1 MKVLQKQ
8 ATLFLIVL
16 LTSLR
21 LTSFAQ
27 QKIFEGQLQD
37 AHSDEAVVFASV
49 LFKGTTTG
57 KLSDS
62 SGKFSFSLSHWPSDT
77 LEITCVGYQPYYYF
91 IDQQKDTISAFIKME
106 RGTFNEGVSVKTKVN
121 KGLFLWKKI
130 VQHKPENNRYKFENF
145 SYEIYNK
152 LELDI
157 KNIDFNKIGKFKP
170 FRPIAGIIN
179 SNIDSTEGLK
189 YLPAFLTETVS
200 DYYYQRNPKK
210 RREIIKAV
218 KTGTASNESVTKLLG
233 GMAQVVNVYN
243 NFIPVFDKEFVSPIS
258 DNGDYYYNY
267 RVVDT
272 QAIGNSRYFHL
283 VFTPR
288 RTGGDTFE
296 GDCWVQAGSF
306 AIQKMNLRLGKD
318 ANVNFLENL
327 SMIQEYKLIN
337 DSVWFLSKDKFV
349 ADLSPAGKN
358 RPGFIGRKTATYQNI
373 IVNDSSVVK
382 ELAKNKILEEVI
394 TLPDAAKKQNE
405 YWTQARHEP
414 LTKTEAGII
423 KMLDTLTQAPVFK
436 KIYQYSQF
444 YWHRLF
450 ECRQLPYRSLDEL
463 GKF

>member
-218 KTGTASNESVTKLLG
+218 K
-233 GMAQVVNVYN
+233 QV
-243 NFIPVFDKEFVSPIS
+243 P
-258 DNGDYYYNY
+258 
-267 RVVDT
+267 
-272 QAIGNSRYFHL
+272 
-283 VFTPR
+283 
-288 RTGGDTFE
+288 
-296 GDCWVQAGSF
+296 
-306 AIQKMNLRLGKD
+306 
-318 ANVNFLENL
+318 
-327 SMIQEYKLIN
+327 
-337 DSVWFLSKDKFV
+337 
-349 ADLSPAGKN
+349 PAMK
-358 RPGFIGRKTATYQNI
+358 
-373 IVNDSSVVK
+373 V
-382 ELAKNKILEEVI
+382 
-394 TLPDAAKKQNE
+394 
-405 YWTQARHEP
+405 
-414 LTKTEAGII
+414 
-423 KMLDTLTQAPVFK
+423 
-436 KIYQYSQF
+436 
-444 YWHRLF
+444 
-450 ECRQLPYRSLDEL
+450 
-463 GKF
+463 